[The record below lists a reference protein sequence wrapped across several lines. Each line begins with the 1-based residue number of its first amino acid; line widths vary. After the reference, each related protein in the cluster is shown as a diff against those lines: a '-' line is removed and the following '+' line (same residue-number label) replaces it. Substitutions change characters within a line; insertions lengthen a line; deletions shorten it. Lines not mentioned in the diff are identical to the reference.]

1 MSFALQFRTRYVLIK
16 LEEIDSLI

>member
-1 MSFALQFRTRYVLIK
+1 MSFALQFRTRYVLII